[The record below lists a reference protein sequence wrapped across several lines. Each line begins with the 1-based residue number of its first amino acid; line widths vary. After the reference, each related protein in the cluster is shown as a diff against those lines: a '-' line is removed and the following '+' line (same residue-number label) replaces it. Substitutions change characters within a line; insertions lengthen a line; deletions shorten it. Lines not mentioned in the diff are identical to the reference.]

1 MPSDT
6 HNPSGPSIVEVR
18 EYGWREVATRFVP
31 LLAPYKWSLFIAA
44 LLVAGVGLAVA
55 VVPLFPKYVIDKG
68 IPSGRLGLIL
78 GAAGLFLL
86 AMLIRMTFW
95 YLAMRR
101 VYHVQQSIVR
111 ELRRL
116 SFHQLQHLSLSF
128 HSQYPSGFLY
138 ERVFGNSIN
147 VLGSFLTSVFQNLT
161 TYIVGMLFSLGFCL
175 YLSVPLT
182 LVILAGAAGYVF
194 TARGLSKRIYQKTRE
209 ANEAGMRI
217 VELIMD
223 KLRGVKTIQA
233 SAMEDMVQ
241 TEFDRQLWP
250 AMRKGM
256 EAILES
262 MKLGFVTEG
271 LSYTITALVIV
282 GGAMIV
288 IQEAGRVSIGVLVA
302 FMGYQGTLIGMMQM
316 LTNMYGQFMS
326 AKTAFDQLFTILDT
340 PCSLAEKPG
349 ARLPDPL
356 AGTLALDHL
365 SFAYDTG
372 KPVLHDVSFT
382 VSPGQT
388 VALVGRSGSGKSTLL
403 NLLMRFYDP
412 LSGAVRLDDVDIR
425 DLPLRPYRA
434 LFGVVL
440 QDPYLFDTSIA
451 ANLRFARETATEAEM
466 TDALKRAQAWPF
478 VEAFPDRLNH
488 RVGEGGNQIS
498 GGQRQRL
505 AIARCMLMNRR
516 FVLLDEAT
524 SALDPESE
532 MLVQQALTGLFRG
545 RTSFIIAHRLST
557 IRTADRILV
566 MDEGRL
572 AEDGSYEQ
580 LMARKGL
587 FYKLHE
593 IATSTGGYAAR
604 IEEAG
609 FA

>member
-505 AIARCMLMNRR
+505 AIARCLLMNRR